1 MTKYCHV
8 DHGHDPGEDALG
20 WMGRVWSEYAFLFN
34 QKTGQL
40 AEIGDTA
47 GIFQADCPFNSQILQ
62 DVEQIPREIVR
73 ETYGKSV
80 YRTCAAS

>member
-1 MTKYCHV
+1 
-8 DHGHDPGEDALG
+8 
-20 WMGRVWSEYAFLFN
+20 MGRVWSEYAFLFN

-47 GIFQADCPFNSQILQ
+47 GIFLADCLLDPHIFQ

-73 ETYGKSV
+73 ETNGKIGV
-80 YRTCAAS
+80 PDMRRFMIDIAMGKRFGMGA